1 MFRRIF
7 LAAIAAGLLS
17 GVLITGVQVF
27 TTTPLILAAEIYETG
42 HDHGHAEEG
51 HAHDGDAAAHD
62 HGHGAADGGGDESG
76 FPGGG
81 GERLGLTLV
90 ANLVTGTGFA
100 LILVACFALSGRSVD
115 ARAGVLW
122 GLAGFAVFTLAPG
135 LGLPPEVPGSM
146 AAGVLERQTWWV
158 FAAGAAAAGLWLL
171 VYGRGRWPVPV
182 GIALAALPHVVG
194 APVPTEHGGGGV
206 PPELAAHFAS
216 TSIVVN
222 AVFWAMLGWLA
233 GTFYRRFD

>member
-17 GVLITGVQVF
+17 GVLITGIQIF
-27 TTTPLILAAEIYETG
+27 TTTPLILAAEVYETG
-42 HDHGHAEEG
+42 GHDHASD
-51 HAHDGDAAAHD
+51 HAHDGAAAHD
-62 HGHGAADGGGDESG
+62 HGHSHSHGSDAAGSDAG

-81 GERLGLTLV
+81 GERLGLTLA

-100 LILVACFALSGRSVD
+100 LILVACFALSGRPVD
-115 ARAGVLW
+115 ARNGVLW

-135 LGLPPEVPGSM
+135 LGLPPEVPGSV

-158 FAAGAAAAGLWLL
+158 FAAAAAAAGLWLL
-171 VYGRGRWPVPV
+171 VFSGRRWAAPV

-194 APVPTEHGGGGV
+194 APVPAEHGGGGV

-216 TSIVVN
+216 TSMVVN
-222 AVFWAMLGWLA
+222 ALFWALLGWLA
-233 GTFYRRFD
+233 GNFYRRFG